1 MPGTDLYS
9 TQDNV
14 LPTNKIM
21 ELGSPKASGPMT
33 AFVESGERRADYLPP
48 LPEQIAP
55 TVTTKELYDNRK
67 FGLYNPNKTEEDYAY
82 GQSAL
87 NKAGN
92 GIAKLAG
99 TTASTIVNNTVGLL
113 YGATSAIVNQ
123 KFSSLY
129 DNEFFKKMDDV
140 STEMENRFPHYY
152 TEAERKDP
160 LALKS
165 IFTGNFFWDKI
176 VKNLGYSAGSA
187 VTAYGATAAL
197 EALQLSKGLVA
208 AGRGLQALEATEAGL
223 AEGRGMAGVIQAL
236 KNPRSVASKL
246 GQGLEALGT
255 VEAGAQAST
264 ATRLLSSYLG
274 VSGEA
279 GMESYQNAKSF
290 REKAIDVFKKEH
302 NGQDPT
308 GQDLQNIEDA
318 AASVGNWSFG
328 LNVALLTGTEYV
340 QLPKIFGSTYSGE
353 KKILNNIMFKDNLWK
368 SALPEKGFGKFL
380 YKAGNVGSLFFN
392 TAEAFEEGAQYAIQ
406 EGTQN
411 FFNKKYRS
419 GEQTSFWNS
428 LGGLLMPGGQGVIGY
443 GTGRA
448 VTTDEGL
455 ENILLGGLSGALM
468 TSGIVGT
475 RRTEDGTTVPTMF
488 QTGKIGERGFTGYG
502 GERGRF
508 TDEATKALNSAKF
521 TDLVDSV
528 NRGMSI
534 NEDREKTLRQGD
546 ILQSKDLET
555 DYMLNYLLPRIKY
568 GGETIFNTETE
579 AIAQKAATEAGFME
593 LKDSGVA
600 NENDTQ
606 QSFVARLNNIQ
617 NMAKKVTEN
626 YDKFRTKY
634 AGLAKTKEDGT
645 PELDA
650 DGNLQRKYDD
660 ATVDKMVYTAS
671 KIFDYNNRIP
681 GLSNK
686 LSNSNIDATT
696 ILAEIN
702 FTGKPT
708 VESVKE
714 ALQKINDLNEI
725 DATKNDLKTSLQDV
739 IELAL
744 RRNKFIDEFNNIE
757 KDPSKYKEG
766 TDETITPGDTVK
778 IKQFEVGAKGK
789 KKVVSKEIEV
799 GKEYSL
805 ANPLA
810 NVGGKLQFAPKL
822 TVLSKTLRGEFE
834 VRLPNGDRAFLTPS
848 DFKNYQLFGGSED
861 TSTLQDILDKATD
874 KVLSKSKYNDITK
887 PTENKLEYVNSLNNS
902 ELVDEIEKE
911 FKAQGEEYLKES
923 AKEQEAIESANLG
936 KELAE
941 TQDIDTLPTA
951 DFDSGSFNPSPK
963 KSDQEVVDSTTA
975 PVEGFSEDVLAPHH
989 VRANKFGANFYDL
1002 PGKDNFRGV
1011 IVTSANEA
1019 KVGLPGLTDWLK
1031 TEGSNAANIKPEETI
1046 ALVVM
1051 GTDPI
1056 TNERFFVGVNGER
1069 LEKPTLENTIYQVF
1083 PKTLKWADGDS
1094 MFRET
1099 TDKDTIEQY
1108 TKEYNAWRKSTLNNP
1123 SIDLYKIGASFGV
1136 PDTIPSAS
1144 ISVVSSGLVSANDLN
1159 TRRVIGIPTTDGAVV
1174 YGSSTF
1180 EGVKGVPLLYTA
1192 NGLIRLNNR
1201 KNTRKEAELIFD
1213 VIERLASNL
1222 IKDKNLKSGES
1233 QALYNWL
1240 KSVVYWGT
1248 PQDVNGNRKRAA
1260 YSSIFFEN
1268 MQLLVGKEETKFSI
1282 KPSDLKQNRE
1292 VIIGK
1297 LQEMY
1302 NNVNSTLIT
1311 GGQTKQWNKPYT
1323 EITGIEGDRIL
1334 TRDWKNYQTYLLSNV
1349 NPDGSE
1355 RSSESLPLS
1364 TSVRPLNNEE
1374 DVNRKG
1380 IYFTVYDKKGN
1391 TSNEVPAA
1399 KPVKKEPTPAAP
1411 VTPTAVA
1418 KPTGYVIDGKTENTM
1433 STKLGDVSFIVDPK
1447 AFNESNGT
1455 RGVALSIPE
1464 TTLEITVGKLLS
1476 IPNSGVTEETP
1487 DEEATKIAENVLRNI
1502 VIKEVKAQLAPAA
1515 APVVEQAPAPTAP
1528 VVSDIEAK
1536 KADIERR
1543 RQEELNK
1550 KSTQGTLKN
1559 SPLDDIPYY
1568 ENKVKEAKERLDR
1581 ITAEEG
1587 EFVPGS
1593 DRELSSF
1600 QEMLN
1605 KAKKKVDNINAK
1617 YDAELAALE
1626 GAKPAAPVTLTST
1639 PLAVL
1644 ETLDRAQAKLNTYT
1658 DFEQFKPAVQ
1668 AYLDGK
1674 RQQLL
1679 DPKLSP
1685 QEREKIAKEIEMD
1698 TKIPVVSLN
1707 GLELAY
1713 TELDRDTKINVSSS
1727 EQNEE
1732 NSELNFYIK
1741 PAAEANYNA
1750 NPSYQKKQGETLRM
1764 PGSAAGIEINNPT
1777 AVKTVGGLTANEAA
1791 LLDYVLTD
1799 SVSKN
1804 SIANTDAIAKQQLLA
1819 TVFKNYFIENAAGR
1833 INRSFWEYLQDPRK
1847 EMREQIEA
1855 TPAAATTVE
1864 ETPTPTPNVSA
1875 NLQARIN
1882 ARKKAGPTKRG
1893 SEYRLKVEEQL
1904 KKFQSE
1910 DWNKVEKFIAKVL
1923 PNVPVYRVKNIIQT
1937 TNGKQAWGMLK
1948 DGAIYLYENAEVG
1961 TVYHEVF
1968 EAVWKMFT
1976 TAEERASIIDEFK
1989 NRKGI
1994 YTDSFTGR
2002 DIKYSD
2008 ATDQEIKEQ
2017 LAEEF
2022 RDQML
2027 SKEAKKDKSLIS
2039 RIFSQIIDFI
2049 KTFFVGDKAQ
2059 ENTNKLFENIGSGYY
2074 AQYSPFHGAL
2084 SYAKQGI
2091 IDIEDA
2097 VGSDDA
2103 EYRITGFTGTQ
2114 LHDVIQHMTYTIVK
2128 DLFETNEGLTN
2139 LAEKTKQQIY
2149 SGLKD
2154 EMGDLIAD
2162 NVYQLEQM
2170 TDVADEER
2178 NIAIE
2183 AQYTLYANILNN
2195 WESIIDKHEEY
2206 LKSYSIE
2213 FDENDELSLGD
2224 ERSKDDPYGDASKID
2239 HMKKANSAIKLLL
2252 ASLPAV
2258 YNDGSERLSSIGGYT
2273 LVPMSEAYIGVMNN
2287 VSSSKSIDDMLGR
2300 LKEMS
2305 TNDPKYTKLYNRL
2318 TKLKEISKL
2327 NNQNDIQLLSAFWRT
2342 FKKQSPTVK
2351 NVYVLENGDVQVGDS
2366 NFTAAARQVEEGFV
2380 NNIINAVNNGNK
2392 YITYSATSNSY
2403 IGNEDSIKDAKL
2415 DSLLAQVNF
2424 LKEFGIEFD
2433 YDRLVKMREKTTF
2446 SEAVNG
2452 IRTSIAGGKRLIT
2465 VSGRTLDINK
2475 RLYQLSE
2482 IKAIMDNPEFSS
2494 TFYNVNGE
2502 LTQTFIGTNAA
2513 SDLFDVLSQIKN
2525 INELQGTQYEY
2536 LLTDTFAKNSNM
2548 LSRMFDRAT
2557 GNRIADTEDLMQTA
2571 YADGTVDEDSGKQ
2584 KQSSKL
2590 NYKERLLQE
2599 LNLNLDG
2606 YYLNLIPGDATLEW
2620 MMNMGNPI
2628 AKEDILLNL
2637 NRVFDIFKGY
2647 FIDEMNLA
2655 RENRNVAK
2663 DRDALDL
2670 RFFKSI
2676 LGEKLHNDIIAE
2688 EGEVFTAEEIYDN
2701 NKQAIDDAV
2710 AKYITL
2716 QKDRLST
2723 SLEEYGIMSEVG
2735 NGYMVEGLSFAKED
2749 VVPFDEMDRQLKVL
2763 SINYMINNIELHK
2776 LLYSDPYQYSDELKR
2791 IKSFNSPRQA
2801 IVGGSDA
2808 FNSAA
2813 NNIWNKGIAEDSI
2826 GYTDFNK
2833 DFFRSVTLGDVIAT
2847 SDLPDYGSFEETDGG
2862 GMITM
2867 KAYRNFLI
2875 RAGEWDGNKE
2885 RQYKY
2890 DIAYEKKVKGIKL
2903 SSVDRNALKKGNP
2916 AIKSA
2921 YTPIKPIVSGNKANG
2936 RNFNDIVLDKFAL
2949 FPLSFRV
2956 LHEMNPESNAVKLYN
2971 KMQDEN
2977 VDYAVYNSGRKVGA
2991 EAVHELYKDGQFNDA
3006 PFQTEKQT
3014 ENKDLKQGVI
3024 NIPFSIMSIQSEV
3037 PSKDDGIV
3045 TRGSQMTKLVTLD
3058 FMDAGV
3064 PIDYNPTGTFT
3075 ERYMEWFGF
3084 SESEKEN
3091 KSPLYKEIKNN
3102 QRILEDMMEVG
3113 INSLLKTFGITK
3125 VDGGYKID
3133 DFEKVVETLRREFT
3147 KREISDN
3154 LSAALRGYS
3163 NGTVV
3168 AEATPAYKQIR
3179 NILYSIADREV
3190 ISPKVN
3196 GGMKV
3201 QIPSTLLESN
3211 RIKAEKG
3218 GYTSDVLKFYVD
3230 KDGQRVCE
3238 IMVGRWFESDL
3249 SDEDLLKKLNS
3260 TPEGQRI
3267 LEGVAF
3273 RIPTQKQNSIDVFRV
3288 AKFLPKEFGD
3298 SVVVPSA
3305 LVKKVGSDFDIDK
3318 LSIYL
3323 KNVDDS
3329 SKGLPRLISVNGKG
3343 KSNLENAYIESLER
3357 LISHPLNFKNLVKP
3371 NSADQLKKLSGEIT
3385 EKLGFGTF
3393 DYKDPGNMLD
3403 RRFMSRLRHAFVSGK
3418 YAIGIAAVNQTN
3430 NSLNQ
3435 RQPIYIDFAGRKDL
3449 LEPGDLKWL
3458 GDGKIN
3464 FPEYNKIEIPGKGV
3478 LPTLSLS
3485 KNAEGQYISDILG
3498 QMIDGYVDISKGP
3511 WIMELGAT
3519 PNVASTWMFLTKV
3532 GVPIETVA
3540 YFMNQPII
3548 RDYLRTLEKN
3558 GQSWLFNDRTNN
3570 AIKRKYKNNKLTV
3583 KEMPSLD
3590 KLKDMVG
3597 KKELTQVEKAEQTFI
3612 LKEFLK
3618 YAKMAEQSLNVTQ
3631 GTNFDTASFNDP
3643 FLVFKKLMQLKKA
3656 RNTIFSSVDDM
3667 LDNAFIGKLKDSI
3680 IELRDALATILKADQ
3695 GNVREVI
3702 QKVLTPYV
3710 GMNDRDFVK
3719 TSQRAVATLFD
3730 WAVQTQNGLNAQIT
3744 DILLNKDTNVAKEIS
3759 EFVKP
3764 ILDPLNENH
3773 PLHNNQVVRILQPLF
3788 GKPGEVNNVKIKNKT
3803 NKVYDQ
3809 NQITYAFV
3817 ELKEYLKGEGKIDLY
3832 DRLVTLSIL
3841 QSGLNESNISFTSQL
3856 PYEDI
3861 VKQYNEVIADLPAN
3875 ANLDTFADLNVFER
3889 TFWNFDD
3896 VVPHHKATYRFDF
3909 YTQQSYY
3916 NEEMKFGSGIYDAM
3930 RKGDLPLLL
3939 KVKPGSREAN
3949 YDVVVHTWEK
3959 EISSS
3964 EKRKMR
3970 KDGDYSYKKK
3980 GLFKYVGII
3989 PSADGLSETYLY
4001 KLINAWGDGTRA
4013 NEFYTEARKSVIDN
4027 KFEQADESIPDD
4039 IILQY
4044 FGVTK
4049 EEMISPL
4056 PENIAVSPEIQTS
4069 NIVINAVPKENEIIG
4084 NIAMQSDNVIRI
4096 KAGTKT
4102 ITNRTENY
4110 RDGVYALPD
4119 GSRVE
4124 LTNLGKFQVVGDR
4137 VVGDEASYS
4146 LDEFAKKEGFQNW
4159 PQFKL
4164 YNKYSTNFING
4175 KQARFVYAVKPVS
4188 SQPTENQQV
4197 AEPGEKKATELPSGE
4212 LVFKDADKRI
4222 RIDYPST
4229 IEGMDSKLLQQV
4241 ARFSSEGE
4249 IVSIDDLETEKYG
4262 RDVDYY
4268 VGETDSD
4275 ITVEQAT
4282 FLQNNPIFANEFI
4295 EKLLTSEEGDGL
4307 TMKEYAQLLL
4317 DNNQKLVDTAQTSLF
4332 SKEGDVSVELRDGK
4346 RYNIID
4352 INGKLLKGMGYSP
4365 IEIGKVLKEIC

>member
-21 ELGSPKASGPMT
+21 ELGSPKASGPINL
-33 AFVESGERRADYLPP
+33 FVDSGDRRPDYLPP

-87 NKAGN
+87 DKAGN
-92 GIAKLAG
+92 GLAKLAG
-99 TTASTIVNNTVGLL
+99 TTASTIVNNSVGLL
-113 YGATSAIVNQ
+113 YGATSALVNQ

-129 DNEFFKKMDDV
+129 DNEFFKRMDTV
-140 STEMENRFPHYY
+140 SQEMENRFPHYY

-176 VKNLGYSAGSA
+176 VKNLGYSAGAA

-223 AEGRGMAGVIQAL
+223 AEGRGMAGIIQAL

-246 GQGLEALGT
+246 GQGLESLGT
-255 VEAGAQAST
+255 IEAGAQAST

-279 GMESYQNAKSF
+279 GMESYHNAKSL
-290 REKAIDVFKKEH
+290 RENLIDVFRKEH
-302 NGQDPT
+302 GGQDPT
-308 GQDLQNIEDA
+308 GQDLQDIQDA
-318 AASVGNWSFG
+318 AENVGNWSFG

-392 TAEAFEEGAQYAIQ
+392 TAEAFEEGAQFAIQ

-411 FFNKKYRS
+411 FFNKKYRN

-428 LGGLLMPGGQGVIGY
+428 LGGLLAPGGQGVLGY
-443 GTGRA
+443 GAGQA
-448 VTTDEGL
+448 VTSEEGL

-468 TSGIVGT
+468 TSGVVGT

-502 GERGRF
+502 GEKGRF
-508 TDEATKALNSAKF
+508 TEEATKALNSAKF

-568 GGETIFNTETE
+568 GGETIFNTEVE

-593 LKDSGVA
+593 LKDSGIA

-617 NMAKKVTEN
+617 NMSKKVTEN

-634 AGLAKTKEDGT
+634 TGLAKTKEDGT

-660 ATVDKMVYTAS
+660 STVDKMVYTAS

-681 GLSNK
+681 GLSSK
-686 LSNSNIDATT
+686 LSTSNVDVTT

-702 FTGKPT
+702 FTGKPA

-714 ALQKINDLNEI
+714 ALQTINDLNEI
-725 DATKNDLKTSLQDV
+725 DATKTDLKTSLQDV

-757 KDPSKYKEG
+757 KNPDNYKEG
-766 TDETITPGDTVK
+766 VDETITSGDTVK
-778 IKQFEVGAKGK
+778 IKQFDTGDKGK
-789 KKVVSKEIEV
+789 LVNKRIEV

-834 VRLPNGDRAFLTPS
+834 VRLPNGERAFLTPS
-848 DFKNYQLFGGSED
+848 DFKDYQLFGGSED
-861 TSTLQDILDKATD
+861 VSTLQDILDKAID
-874 KVLSKSKYNDITK
+874 KMLSKDKYNDVTK
-887 PTENKLEYVNSLNNS
+887 PTENKLEYVNSLNNI

-911 FKAQGEEYLKES
+911 FQAQAEEYLKES
-923 AKEQEAIESANLG
+923 IKEQKAIESANLG

-941 TQDIDTLPTA
+941 TQDIDSLPTA
-951 DFDSGSFNPSPK
+951 DFDSGSFEPSPK
-963 KSDQEVVDSTTA
+963 KTDQQVVDSTTA
-975 PVEGFSEDVLAPHH
+975 PVEGFSQDELAPHH

-1019 KVGLPGLTDWLK
+1019 KVGLPGLTNWLK
-1031 TEGSNAANIKPEETI
+1031 TQGTNDPSIKPEETI

-1069 LEKPTLENTIYQVF
+1069 LENPTLENTIYQVF
-1083 PKTLKWADGDS
+1083 PKTLTQSNGDS

-1099 TDKDTIEQY
+1099 TDDDTREQY
-1108 TKEYNAWRKSTLNNP
+1108 TKEYKAWRESTLKNP

-1136 PDTIPSAS
+1136 PDRIPSAS
-1144 ISVVSSGLVSANDLN
+1144 ISVVSSGLVSADDLN

-1192 NGLIRLNNR
+1192 NGLVRLSNR
-1201 KNTRKEAELIFD
+1201 KNTKKEAELIFD

-1248 PQDVNGNRKRAA
+1248 PQDVNGNRKPAA

-1268 MQLLVGKEETKFSI
+1268 MQLLIGKEETKFSI
-1282 KPSDLKQNRE
+1282 KPSDLKQNRDAI
-1292 VIIGK
+1292 VGK

-1302 NNVNSTLIT
+1302 NNVNSTLVT

-1323 EITGIEGDRIL
+1323 EITGIEGDNIL
-1334 TRDWKNYQTYLLSNV
+1334 TRDWKNYQTYLL
-1349 NPDGSE
+1349 
-1355 RSSESLPLS
+1355 SSESLPLS

-1411 VTPTAVA
+1411 TATAEVNPLFNLEKGA
-1418 KPTGYVIDGKTENTM
+1418 ENTI
-1433 STKLGDVSFIVDPK
+1433 SIPKLGDVSFIVDRK
-1447 AFNESNGT
+1447 AFEESNGT
-1455 RGVALSIPE
+1455 KGVALSVPE
-1464 TTLEITVGKLLS
+1464 TTLEITIGKLLS
-1476 IPNSGVTEETP
+1476 VPNSGITEETP
-1487 DEEATKIAENVLRNI
+1487 DDEATKIAENVLRNI

-1515 APVVEQAPAPTAP
+1515 APVVEQVPAEDATVATN
-1528 VVSDIEAK
+1528 A
-1536 KADIERR
+1536 
-1543 RQEELNK
+1543 
-1550 KSTQGTLKN
+1550 
-1559 SPLDDIPYY
+1559 LDDLKQLNANLQTGD
-1568 ENKVKEAKERLDR
+1568 EK
-1581 ITAEEG
+1581 TAEE
-1587 EFVPGS
+1587 
-1593 DRELSSF
+1593 
-1600 QEMLN
+1600 
-1605 KAKKKVDNINAK
+1605 
-1617 YDAELAALE
+1617 
-1626 GAKPAAPVTLTST
+1626 
-1639 PLAVL
+1639 
-1644 ETLDRAQAKLNTYT
+1644 KL
-1658 DFEQFKPAVQ
+1658 
-1668 AYLDGK
+1668 
-1674 RQQLL
+1674 
-1679 DPKLSP
+1679 
-1685 QEREKIAKEIEMD
+1685 
-1698 TKIPVVSLN
+1698 
-1707 GLELAY
+1707 
-1713 TELDRDTKINVSSS
+1713 
-1727 EQNEE
+1727 
-1732 NSELNFYIK
+1732 
-1741 PAAEANYNA
+1741 
-1750 NPSYQKKQGETLRM
+1750 
-1764 PGSAAGIEINNPT
+1764 AGIEIQPDQPT
-1777 AVKTVGGLTANEAA
+1777 PVKEKPLEFGEVFVTGTRLGQGDVYGNVPKYYPDRRGDNEYNAGTKKYFKEEVIQDKKIFTLVDTSIVDTANRKGFVSTSISVDKNSPTTLADVKTDLEAIHARTMFGVDNSGKIDKGKVTQALTG
-1791 LLDYVLTD
+1791 VRWT
-1799 SVSKN
+1799 S
-1804 SIANTDAIAKQQLLA
+1804 
-1819 TVFKNYFIENAAGR
+1819 
-1833 INRSFWEYLQDPRK
+1833 RK
-1847 EMREQIEA
+1847 
-1855 TPAAATTVE
+1855 TE
-1864 ETPTPTPNVSA
+1864 EPTPTPNVSA

-1893 SEYRLKVEEQL
+1893 SEYRLKVEDQL

-1923 PNVPVYRVKNIIQT
+1923 PNVPVYRVKNIIQA

-1976 TAEERASIIDEFK
+1976 TAEERTSIINEFK
-1989 NRKGI
+1989 GRKGI

-2002 DIKYSD
+2002 DVKYSD

-2059 ENTNKLFENIGSGYY
+2059 ENTDKLFENIGSGYY

-2084 SYAKQGI
+2084 SYAKEGI

-2149 SGLKD
+2149 SGLQD

-2170 TDVADEER
+2170 TDVADEDR
-2178 NIAIE
+2178 NSKIE
-2183 AQYTLYANILNN
+2183 EQNTLYSNILNN
-2195 WESIIDKHEEY
+2195 WEAIVDKHEEY

-2213 FDENDELSLGD
+2213 FDENDELSVGD
-2224 ERSKDDPYGDASKID
+2224 ERSKDDAYGDASKID

-2318 TKLKEISKL
+2318 TKLKEISQL

-2403 IGNEDSIKDAKL
+2403 IGNEDSIKDEKL
-2415 DSLLAQVNF
+2415 NSLLAQVNF

-2465 VSGRTLDINK
+2465 VSGRTLEINK
-2475 RLYQLSE
+2475 RLYQISE

-2536 LLTDTFAKNSNM
+2536 LLTDAFAKNSNM
-2548 LSRMFDRAT
+2548 LYRMFDRTT
-2557 GNRIADTEDLMQTA
+2557 GKRIEGSEDLMQTA

-2628 AKEDILLNL
+2628 IKDDILLNL

-2655 RENRNVAK
+2655 REDRNVAK
-2663 DRDALDL
+2663 GRDALEL

-2676 LGEKLHNDIIAE
+2676 LGEKLHNDIMAE

-2801 IVGGSDA
+2801 IVGASDA

-2813 NNIWNKGIAEDSI
+2813 NNIWNKGIAEGTI

-2862 GMITM
+2862 GMITL
-2867 KAYRNFLI
+2867 KGLRNFKI
-2875 RAGEWDGNKE
+2875 RAGEWDGAQE

-2916 AIKSA
+2916 KVKRT

-2949 FPLSFRV
+2949 YPLSFRV

-2971 KMQDEN
+2971 KMQAEN
-2977 VDYAVYNSGRKVGA
+2977 VDYAVYNTGRKVGA

-3075 ERYMEWFGF
+3075 ERYMEWFGL

-3102 QRILEDMMEVG
+3102 QQILEDMMEVG
-3113 INSLLKTFGITK
+3113 INSLLNTFGITK
-3125 VDGGYKID
+3125 VDGGYKIEND
-3133 DFEKVVETLRREFT
+3133 DFEKVVETLRKEFT

-3190 ISPKVN
+3190 ISPKVS

-3211 RIKAEKG
+3211 RVKADKG
-3218 GYTSDVLKFYVD
+3218 GYTSDVLNFYVD

-3260 TPEGQRI
+3260 TSEGQRI

-3323 KNVDDS
+3323 KNVDDK
-3329 SKGLPRLISVNGKG
+3329 SKGLPKLISVNGKG

-3371 NSADQLKKLSGEIT
+3371 NSAEQLKDLSKDIT
-3385 EKLGFGTF
+3385 TKLGFGTF

-3403 RRFMSRLRHAFVSGK
+3403 RSFMSRLRHAFVSGK

-3464 FPEYNKIEIPGKGV
+3464 FPEYNTIEIPGKGV

-3519 PNVASTWMFLTKV
+3519 PNVASTWMFLVKV
-3532 GVPIETVA
+3532 GVPIDTVA

-3558 GQSWLFNDRTNN
+3558 GQSWLFNDKTNN

-3583 KEMPSLD
+3583 KEMPSLE
-3590 KLKDMVG
+3590 KLQNTVG

-3618 YAKMAEQSLNVTQ
+3618 YAKMAEQSFNVTQ

-3643 FLVFKKLMQLKKA
+3643 FLVFKKLKQLDKA
-3656 RNTIFSSVDDM
+3656 RNTIFTSVDDM

-3680 IELRDALATILKADQ
+3680 VELRDALATILKADQ

-3764 ILDPLNENH
+3764 ILDPLNEGH
-3773 PLHNNQVVRILQPLF
+3773 PLHNNQVVKILQPLF

-3817 ELKEYLKGEGKIDLY
+3817 ELKEYLKSEGKIDLY

-3861 VKQYNEVIADLPAN
+3861 VKQYNEVLADLPAN

-3909 YTQQSYY
+3909 YTQQTYY

-3980 GLFKYVGII
+3980 GLFKKIGII

-4001 KLINAWGDGTRA
+4001 KLINAWGDGTKA

-4056 PENIAVSPEIQTS
+4056 PEEVAVSPEIQTS
-4069 NIVINAVPKENEIIG
+4069 EKVINAVPKENEIIG

-4102 ITNRTENY
+4102 ITNRNENY

-4124 LTNLGKFQVVGDR
+4124 LTNLGQFQVVGDR

-4146 LDEFAKKEGFQNW
+4146 VDEFAAKEGFKDWND
-4159 PQFKL
+4159 FKMN
-4164 YNKYSTNFING
+4164 NKYSTNFING
-4175 KQARFVYAVKPVS
+4175 RQARFVYAVKPVS
-4188 SQPTENQQV
+4188 DQPIENQEE

-4212 LVFKDADKRI
+4212 LVFEDK
-4222 RIDYPST
+4222 ST
-4229 IEGMDSKLLQQV
+4229 
-4241 ARFSSEGE
+4241 
-4249 IVSIDDLETEKYG
+4249 
-4262 RDVDYY
+4262 
-4268 VGETDSD
+4268 
-4275 ITVEQAT
+4275 T
-4282 FLQNNPIFANEFI
+4282 FV
-4295 EKLLTSEEGDGL
+4295 T
-4307 TMKEYAQLLL
+4307 
-4317 DNNQKLVDTAQTSLF
+4317 
-4332 SKEGDVSVELRDGK
+4332 LRDGK
-4346 RYNIID
+4346 NYDITE
-4352 INGKLLKGMGYSP
+4352 INGDMLKNMGYSP

>member
-1 MPGTDLYS
+1 MPGTELYS

-87 NKAGN
+87 DKAGN

-99 TTASTIVNNTVGLL
+99 TTASTIVNNSVGLL
-113 YGATSAIVNQ
+113 YGVGSAIVNQ

-160 LALKS
+160 IALKS

-176 VKNLGYSAGSA
+176 VKNLGYSVGSA

-208 AGRGLQALEATEAGL
+208 AGRGLQALEATEAGI
-223 AEGRGMAGVIQAL
+223 AEGRGMAGIVQAL
-236 KNPRSVASKL
+236 KNPKSVASKL

-255 VEAGAQAST
+255 IEAGAQAST

-302 NGQDPT
+302 DGQDPT

-419 GEQTSFWNS
+419 GDQTSFWNS

-468 TSGIVGT
+468 TSGVVGT

-502 GERGRF
+502 GEKGRY
-508 TDEATKALNSAKF
+508 TDEATRALNSAKF

-606 QSFVARLNNIQ
+606 QSFIARLNNIQ

-681 GLSNK
+681 GLSSK
-686 LSNSNIDATT
+686 LSTSNIDVTT

-702 FTGKPT
+702 FTGKPA

-834 VRLPNGDRAFLTPS
+834 VRLPNGERAFLTPS

-861 TSTLQDILDKATD
+861 TSTLQDILDKAID

-963 KSDQEVVDSTTA
+963 KTDQEVVDSTTA
-975 PVEGFSEDVLAPHH
+975 PVAGFSEDVLAPHH

-1002 PGKDNFRGV
+1002 LGKDNFRGV

-1019 KVGLPGLTDWLK
+1019 KVGLPGLTEWLK
-1031 TEGSNAANIKPEETI
+1031 TQGSNAANIKPEETI

-1099 TDKDTIEQY
+1099 TDEDTIEQY
-1108 TKEYNAWRKSTLNNP
+1108 TKEYNAWRESTLKNP

-1180 EGVKGVPLLYTA
+1180 EGAKGVPLLYTA
-1192 NGLIRLNNR
+1192 NGLVRLSNR

-1248 PQDVNGNRKRAA
+1248 PQDVNGNRKPAA

-1292 VIIGK
+1292 AIIGK

-1302 NNVNSTLIT
+1302 NNVNSTLVT

-1399 KPVKKEPTPAAP
+1399 KPVKKETTPAAP
-1411 VTPTAVA
+1411 TAVA
-1418 KPTGYVIDGKTENTM
+1418 TPTGYVIDGKTENTM

-1455 RGVALSIPE
+1455 RGVALSVPE

-1487 DEEATKIAENVLRNI
+1487 DDEATKIAENVLRNI
-1502 VIKEVKAQLAPAA
+1502 VIKEVKAQLAP
-1515 APVVEQAPAPTAP
+1515 VVAQAPASNTEVDLKKYSVEEGIPEEDLISANDVFKNNYQQKIGNVADRKKLIEDNKNNTKEESVSITKIVPTQAALEKDNIVNLKDKDAAVPTLLKEGDNYFVVDGHHRIASQINNGIAEIKANVIDVKLSAPAAP
-1528 VVSDIEAK
+1528 VVSDAR
-1536 KADIERR
+1536 ADIERR
-1543 RQEELNK
+1543 RQEELAAIGNK
-1550 KSTQGTLKN
+1550 EFLDSKFEVSRTTYDVENAGTDTNADGKIKVTVITYKDG
-1559 SPLDDIPYY
+1559 SKRTITTIEDGSKTPLSDAYDGSLSDEKIVQTASG
-1568 ENKVKEAKERLDR
+1568 NGTIVGNGVKENIVKSA
-1581 ITAEEG
+1581 
-1587 EFVPGS
+1587 
-1593 DRELSSF
+1593 
-1600 QEMLN
+1600 QQN
-1605 KAKKKVDNINAK
+1605 KIEQVNAK

-1626 GAKPAAPVTLTST
+1626 GAKPS
-1639 PLAVL
+1639 
-1644 ETLDRAQAKLNTYT
+1644 
-1658 DFEQFKPAVQ
+1658 
-1668 AYLDGK
+1668 
-1674 RQQLL
+1674 
-1679 DPKLSP
+1679 
-1685 QEREKIAKEIEMD
+1685 
-1698 TKIPVVSLN
+1698 
-1707 GLELAY
+1707 
-1713 TELDRDTKINVSSS
+1713 
-1727 EQNEE
+1727 
-1732 NSELNFYIK
+1732 
-1741 PAAEANYNA
+1741 
-1750 NPSYQKKQGETLRM
+1750 
-1764 PGSAAGIEINNPT
+1764 
-1777 AVKTVGGLTANEAA
+1777 
-1791 LLDYVLTD
+1791 
-1799 SVSKN
+1799 
-1804 SIANTDAIAKQQLLA
+1804 
-1819 TVFKNYFIENAAGR
+1819 
-1833 INRSFWEYLQDPRK
+1833 
-1847 EMREQIEA
+1847 
-1855 TPAAATTVE
+1855 E

-1976 TAEERASIIDEFK
+1976 TAEERASIINEFK

-2002 DIKYSD
+2002 DVKYSD

-2149 SGLKD
+2149 SGLQD

-2170 TDVADEER
+2170 TDVADEDR
-2178 NIAIE
+2178 NSKIE
-2183 AQYTLYANILNN
+2183 EQNTLYANILNN
-2195 WESIIDKHEEY
+2195 WEAIVDKHEEY

-2213 FDENDELSLGD
+2213 FDENDELSVGD
-2224 ERSKDDPYGDASKID
+2224 ERSKDDPFGDASKID

-2305 TNDPKYTKLYNRL
+2305 ANDPKYTKLYNRL
-2318 TKLKEISKL
+2318 TKLKEISQL

-2599 LNLNLDG
+2599 LNLNLSG

-2663 DRDALDL
+2663 GRDALDL
-2670 RFFKSI
+2670 RFFRSI
-2676 LGEKLHNDIIAE
+2676 LGEKLHNDIMAE

-2701 NKQAIDDAV
+2701 NKQVIDDAV
-2710 AKYITL
+2710 AKYINV
-2716 QKDRLST
+2716 QKDRLLT
-2723 SLEEYGIMSEVG
+2723 SLEEYAIASEVG

-2749 VVPFDEMDRQLKVL
+2749 VVPFDEMNRQLAVL

-2862 GMITM
+2862 GMITL
-2867 KAYRNFLI
+2867 KSLRNFKI
-2875 RAGEWDGNKE
+2875 RAGEWDGAQE

-2916 AIKSA
+2916 SIKRT

-2949 FPLSFRV
+2949 YPLSFRV

-2977 VDYAVYNSGRKVGA
+2977 VDYAVYNTGRKVGA

-3037 PSKDDGIV
+3037 ASKDDGLV

-3075 ERYMEWFGF
+3075 ERYMEWFGL

-3102 QRILEDMMEVG
+3102 QQILEDMMEVG

-3133 DFEKVVETLRREFT
+3133 DFEKVVETLRKEFT

-3163 NGTVV
+3163 NGNVV

-3211 RIKAEKG
+3211 RVKAEKG

-3230 KDGQRVCE
+3230 EDGQRVCE

-3371 NSADQLKKLSGEIT
+3371 NSAEQLKKLSTEIT
-3385 EKLGFGTF
+3385 NKLGFGTF

-3464 FPEYNKIEIPGKGV
+3464 FPEYNTIEIPGKGV

-3519 PNVASTWMFLTKV
+3519 PNVASTWMFLVKV
-3532 GVPIETVA
+3532 GVPIDTVA

-4013 NEFYTEARKSVIDN
+4013 NEFYTEPRKSVIDN

-4039 IILQY
+4039 VILQY

-4056 PENIAVSPEIQTS
+4056 PENVAVSPEIQTS
-4069 NIVINAVPKENEIIG
+4069 NVVINAVPKENEIIG
-4084 NIAMQSDNVIRI
+4084 NVAMQSDNVIRI

-4137 VVGDEASYS
+4137 VMDDEGWTSYS
-4146 LDEFAKKEGFQNW
+4146 LDGFAKKEGFKDWND
-4159 PQFKL
+4159 FKL
-4164 YNKYSTNFING
+4164 NNKYSTNFING

-4188 SQPTENQQV
+4188 SQPTENQEV
-4197 AEPGEKKATELPSGE
+4197 ADFIEDSNKGFQGYKGGFENTGKGTVEGDGKDKAMRKIANGFIGESVSTNNKSFVTSSQRMDFLKPLSSTDKSYKEIADKTGTHYEALYGNPYIQSGDTDGVIMLARNSEFNGKDLQKQTKDQILEAKNDGATFVVGDMPGVDSQFIKYLQEIGAKFTVYHTGATPRISINVLGETKPAVIGEKKATELPSGE
-4212 LVFKDADKRI
+4212 LVFEDK
-4222 RIDYPST
+4222 ST
-4229 IEGMDSKLLQQV
+4229 
-4241 ARFSSEGE
+4241 
-4249 IVSIDDLETEKYG
+4249 
-4262 RDVDYY
+4262 
-4268 VGETDSD
+4268 
-4275 ITVEQAT
+4275 T
-4282 FLQNNPIFANEFI
+4282 FV
-4295 EKLLTSEEGDGL
+4295 T
-4307 TMKEYAQLLL
+4307 
-4317 DNNQKLVDTAQTSLF
+4317 
-4332 SKEGDVSVELRDGK
+4332 LRDGK
-4346 RYNIID
+4346 NYNITE
-4352 INGKLLKGMGYSP
+4352 INGDMLKNMGYSP